1 MQRAALSVLTK
12 VQRLGVWLLVPVIA
26 ALMLYQPQGVETGAG
41 LSLHAPSVA
50 IIATSPKVLAAKSSV
65 PEARG
70 RPLLAILVGGVEA
83 PAIPFRASLLQP
95 CDAETPLVQ
104 RPRISWQARAPPAA
118 LAPTMT

>member
-41 LSLHAPSVA
+41 LALHAPSVA
-50 IIATSPKVLAAKSSV
+50 IIATSAKVLAEKPSV

-83 PAIPFRASLLQP
+83 PAIPFRVSLLQP
-95 CDAETPLVQ
+95 CDTATPLM
-104 RPRISWQARAPPAA
+104 RRHRISWQARAPPSP
-118 LAPTMT
+118 LAPIVT